1 MNRPTTAAAAAAPMT
16 ASAHIIRKRVKRLT
30 GADARSLA
38 VALLTELENGE
49 RTLDALLDEVGD
61 AAELPDRRDRD
72 LFNALVFGV
81 LRWRGRLDYIL
92 ARFSKLPPTK
102 IEPAVINI
110 LRVGLFQVVHLTR
123 VPPSAAVNTAVN
135 LAKSL
140 ATPRAASFVNAV
152 LRKAAAEHGRVI
164 FPDFT
169 RTPVKALAA
178 ETSFPEWLLERWLN
192 RYGPD
197 GTRALCESIN
207 AIPPLTLRANTLK
220 TSRAE
225 LMAALNGQA
234 EAVEATARAA
244 DGVRVR
250 GLQKKLPE
258 LAAFQDGWFQ
268 VQDEAAQL
276 VSVLLDPQPGEHV
289 LDACAGRGG
298 KTGHIA
304 QLMRNRGT
312 IMAVDTSAGRLTQLR
327 EEMRRLGVTIAVA
340 EEWDVAGG
348 GAVRHAGRFDR
359 VLLDAPCSGL
369 GTLRRNPD
377 IRWASSPKQLRP
389 LAGMQVRLL
398 EGVAL
403 ALKPHGVMVYAVC
416 SPEPEETEAVVK
428 AFLEKNRGFRVD
440 RQPRDLPEAVR
451 PLVGPMGF
459 LQTYPHLQYMDGFF
473 AVRLKKL

>member
-1 MNRPTTAAAAAAPMT
+1 MS
-16 ASAHIIRKRVKRLT
+16 ASAQVIRKRAKRLT

-38 VALLTELENGE
+38 VSLLIALENGP

-61 AAELPDRRDRD
+61 AAGLPDRRDRD

-92 ARFSKLPPTK
+92 ARFSKLPAAK
-102 IEPAVINI
+102 IEPAVLNI
-110 LRVGLFQVVHLTR
+110 LRVGLFQLVHLTR

-140 ATPRAASFVNAV
+140 ATPRTAAFVNAV
-152 LRKAAAEHGRVI
+152 LRRAAAEHSRVI

-169 RTPVKALAA
+169 RAPVKALAA
-178 ETSFPEWLLERWLN
+178 EASFPEWLLERWLN
-192 RYGPD
+192 RYGPQD
-197 GTRALCESIN
+197 ARALCESIN
-207 AIPPLTLRANTLK
+207 LIPPLTLRANTLK
-220 TSRAE
+220 ASRAD
-225 LMAALNGQA
+225 LMAALKGQA
-234 EAVEATARAA
+234 DAVEATARAA

-312 IMAVDTSAGRLTQLR
+312 ILAVDTSAVRLAQLR
-327 EEMRRLGVTIAVA
+327 EEMRRLGVGIAEA
-340 EEWDVAGG
+340 EEWDVAAG
-348 GAVRHAGRFDR
+348 GAARHAGRFDR
-359 VLLDAPCSGL
+359 ILLDAPCSGL

-389 LAGMQVRLL
+389 LAGMQLRLL
-398 EGVAL
+398 EGAAA
-403 ALKPHGVMVYAVC
+403 ALKPRGVMVYAVC

-440 RQPRDLPEAVR
+440 REPRDLPAAVR
-451 PLVGPMGF
+451 TLTGPMGF
-459 LQTYPHLQYMDGFF
+459 LQTYPHLQDMDGFF
-473 AVRLKKL
+473 AARLKKL

>member
-1 MNRPTTAAAAAAPMT
+1 MT
-16 ASAHIIRKRVKRLT
+16 SSPRVIRKRTQRLT

-61 AAELPDRRDRD
+61 AAELPDRRDRV
-72 LFNALVFGV
+72 LFNAIVFGV

-92 ARFSKLPPTK
+92 ARFSKLPAAK
-102 IEPAVINI
+102 IEPAVLNI

-123 VPPSAAVNTAVN
+123 VPPSAAVNTAVE
-135 LAKSL
+135 LAKSR
-140 ATPRAASFVNAV
+140 ATERAASFVNAV
-152 LRKAAAEHGRVI
+152 LRKAAAEHDRVV
-164 FPDFT
+164 FPEWT
-169 RTPVKALAA
+169 RSPVKALAA
-178 ETSFPEWLLERWLN
+178 EASFPEWLLERWLT

-197 GTRALCESIN
+197 GTRALCDSIN

-220 TSRAE
+220 TTRTE
-225 LMAALNGQA
+225 LMAALNEQA
-234 EAVEATARAA
+234 EAIEATTRAA
-244 DGVRVR
+244 DGIRVR

-258 LAAFQDGWFQ
+258 LAAFQNGWFQ

-298 KTGHIA
+298 KTGHLA

-312 IMAVDTSAGRLTQLR
+312 IVAVDTSAGRLAQLR
-327 EEMRRLGVTIAVA
+327 EEMRRLGVTIGVA

-348 GAVRHAGRFDR
+348 VAERYAGRFDR
-359 VLLDAPCSGL
+359 ILIDAPCSGL

-377 IRWASSPKQLRP
+377 IRWSSSPKKLRP
-389 LAGMQVRLL
+389 LAGMQLRLL
-398 EGVAL
+398 EGAAG

-428 AFLEKNRGFRVD
+428 AFLEKNRSFRVD

-451 PLVGPMGF
+451 PLAGPMGF
-459 LQTYPHLQYMDGFF
+459 LQTYPHLHCMDGFF
-473 AVRLKKL
+473 AARLKKL